1 MSDNLKS
8 KTEKA
13 LIWSFFDKF
22 GQQILYFVS
31 GVILANILM
40 PSDYGKIGLLALFTA
55 LSNILI
61 DSGFGSALI
70 RKRGATE
77 TDYATV
83 FYFNIV
89 LSVFFYAILFF
100 CAPLIASFFGIPQLT
115 EISRVL
121 FLAIIFQA
129 FGLIQQTR
137 MFKEIKFTYLARINI
152 ISLGVS
158 SAIAIWIAVEGAG
171 VWALVVQA
179 VGMAIIK
186 SLLLW
191 YYGKWKP
198 SASFRLSSLREFAG
212 YSSNLLGTG
221 ILNTVFNNI
230 YPMIIG
236 KSFSAN
242 AVGFYTQAYKFQDIP
257 SALIGNIFRSV
268 AFPVLSSINNDH
280 DRLLRVFGKY
290 IRTTAFFIFPIMGAM
305 IVIAEPLI
313 LSLITEKWRESI
325 PILRVLSIAGSF
337 SPFIILYY
345 DLFNTVGRSDIN
357 FKMEIGK
364 KIFLIAGISYIIYM
378 GTGIMPLIWLWVAY
392 TLLSLCATC
401 IISAVKTGYR
411 IGDFLKDISPYLL
424 LTVVSM
430 AISVSCFLFVE
441 GCWAQLFSAAAVFG
455 TVYLGIAWLLR
466 MEILLECRSLLIRK
480 LTGHE

>member
-179 VGMAIIK
+179 V
-186 SLLLW
+186 
-191 YYGKWKP
+191 
-198 SASFRLSSLREFAG
+198 ASCC
-212 YSSNLLGTG
+212 TG
-221 ILNTVFNNI
+221 
-230 YPMIIG
+230 
-236 KSFSAN
+236 
-242 AVGFYTQAYKFQDIP
+242 
-257 SALIGNIFRSV
+257 
-268 AFPVLSSINNDH
+268 
-280 DRLLRVFGKY
+280 
-290 IRTTAFFIFPIMGAM
+290 
-305 IVIAEPLI
+305 
-313 LSLITEKWRESI
+313 
-325 PILRVLSIAGSF
+325 
-337 SPFIILYY
+337 
-345 DLFNTVGRSDIN
+345 
-357 FKMEIGK
+357 
-364 KIFLIAGISYIIYM
+364 
-378 GTGIMPLIWLWVAY
+378 
-392 TLLSLCATC
+392 
-401 IISAVKTGYR
+401 
-411 IGDFLKDISPYLL
+411 
-424 LTVVSM
+424 
-430 AISVSCFLFVE
+430 
-441 GCWAQLFSAAAVFG
+441 
-455 TVYLGIAWLLR
+455 
-466 MEILLECRSLLIRK
+466 
-480 LTGHE
+480 